1 MPIVEPPHGD
11 PVRSLE
17 DRADALEK
25 RTARPQGQDGHGRAI
40 DQAYKLVAELIGGP
54 LVGLA
59 LGYGFQQLTGI
70 KPWGLIGGVLLGFA
84 LSIWL
89 AKATADRL
97 TAQAAKENTQGQ
109 APAATRIEGDDGF
122 QG

>member
-1 MPIVEPPHGD
+1 MPTVDPPHGD

-17 DRADALEK
+17 DRADALER
-25 RTARPQGQDGHGRAI
+25 RTARPQGQDGHGRAV

-59 LGYGFQQLTGI
+59 LGFGFQQLTGI

-97 TAQAAKENTQGQ
+97 TARAAAENARVP
-109 APAATRIEGDDGF
+109 APAAIRIEGDDGI